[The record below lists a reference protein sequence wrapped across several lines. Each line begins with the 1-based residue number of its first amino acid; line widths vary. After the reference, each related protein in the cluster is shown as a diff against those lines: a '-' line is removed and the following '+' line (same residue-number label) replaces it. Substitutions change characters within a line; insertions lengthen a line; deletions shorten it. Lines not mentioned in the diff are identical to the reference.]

1 MKETRMQ
8 FVVRA
13 ASGAESLSE
22 LCREFGI
29 SRPTGRK
36 WRDRYLACGTL
47 AQLGELSRRPHSSPR
62 RSAPERERQVLELR
76 QRYGWGARKLQR
88 LLEESGVRYPATTV
102 HRILKRHG
110 LVNVHAPRPALQRF
124 ERPRPNQLWQ
134 MDGKGPLKSLD
145 GICQPLSIL
154 DDHSRYAVGLH
165 ALRVLRREPIQAC
178 LQQTFEQAGLPEA
191 MLMDRGTQWFSAHSA
206 HGLTAL
212 SVWLIKQ
219 GIRLLYGRPRH
230 PQTQG
235 KVERF
240 HGAIEAAVR
249 HRGGPAQ
256 VKDWAEWLAH
266 FRREYNEGRPHEA
279 LQMETP
285 ASRWRRSERAY
296 QPQPPAWEYA
306 AGMEAQRL
314 NEAGCLWE
322 GGRHW
327 FVSEALAGE

>member
-1 MKETRMQ
+1 MPFRKLEMKESRMQ

-47 AQLGELSRRPHSSPR
+47 AHLGELSRRPHSSPR

-88 LLEESGVRYPATTV
+88 LLQESGVRYPATTV

-110 LVNVHAPRPALQRF
+110 LVNVNAPRPALQRF

-191 MLMDRGTQWFSAHSA
+191 MLMDRGHTVVFRPQRARVDGAVGVVDQAGDSLAVR
-206 HGLTAL
+206 GGR
-212 SVWLIKQ
+212 
-219 GIRLLYGRPRH
+219 GIRKRRARWSVFTARSRRRCG
-230 PQTQG
+230 
-235 KVERF
+235 
-240 HGAIEAAVR
+240 IEA
-249 HRGGPAQ
+249 G
-256 VKDWAEWLAH
+256 
-266 FRREYNEGRPHEA
+266 RRR
-279 LQMETP
+279 
-285 ASRWRRSERAY
+285 
-296 QPQPPAWEYA
+296 
-306 AGMEAQRL
+306 
-314 NEAGCLWE
+314 
-322 GGRHW
+322 
-327 FVSEALAGE
+327 

>member
-1 MKETRMQ
+1 MPFRKLEMKESRMQ

-47 AQLGELSRRPHSSPR
+47 AHLGELSRRPHSSPR

-88 LLEESGVRYPATTV
+88 LLQESGVRYPATTV

-110 LVNVHAPRPALQRF
+110 LVNVNAPRPALQRF

-154 DDHSRYAVGLH
+154 DDHSRYAVGFARAARAAPRGDPGVSPTNVRASGL
-165 ALRVLRREPIQAC
+165 
-178 LQQTFEQAGLPEA
+178 AGGDA
-191 MLMDRGTQWFSAHSA
+191 DG
-206 HGLTAL
+206 
-212 SVWLIKQ
+212 
-219 GIRLLYGRPRH
+219 PRH
-230 PQTQG
+230 TVVFRPQ
-235 KVERF
+235 
-240 HGAIEAAVR
+240 
-249 HRGGPAQ
+249 
-256 VKDWAEWLAH
+256 
-266 FRREYNEGRPHEA
+266 
-279 LQMETP
+279 
-285 ASRWRRSERAY
+285 RA
-296 QPQPPAWEYA
+296 P
-306 AGMEAQRL
+306 G
-314 NEAGCLWE
+314 
-322 GGRHW
+322 
-327 FVSEALAGE
+327 